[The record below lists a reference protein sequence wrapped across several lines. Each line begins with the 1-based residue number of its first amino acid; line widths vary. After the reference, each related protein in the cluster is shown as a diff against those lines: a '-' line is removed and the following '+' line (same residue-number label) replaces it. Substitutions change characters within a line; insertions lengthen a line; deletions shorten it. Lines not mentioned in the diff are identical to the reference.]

1 MLHNYAELRA
11 TITRYEIQ
19 LDTNSYEMSYL
30 QAPRHAKA
38 LVEAL
43 VKRDLIKKIIVMCLA
58 LYCDKMRHNYL
69 EEKLHGAAFRLLLLK
84 HQYEVVDSSLTSQ
97 LHRHDFTQNTHP

>member
-11 TITRYEIQ
+11 TITQYEIQ
-19 LDTNSYEMSYL
+19 LDTNAYEIRTL
-30 QAPRHAKA
+30 QAPRQAKA
-38 LVEAL
+38 LAEAL
-43 VKRDLIKKIIVMCLA
+43 VKRDLIKKKIVMCLA

-84 HQYEVVDSSLTSQ
+84 HQYEFVDSTLTSQ
-97 LHRHDFTQNTHP
+97 LYRNEFTQNTHP

>member
-1 MLHNYAELRA
+1 MLHNFAELRA
-11 TITRYEIQ
+11 TIKRFEIQ
-19 LDTNSYEMSYL
+19 LHTNAYEIRIL

-38 LVEAL
+38 LAEAL
-43 VKRDLIKKIIVMCLA
+43 VKRELIKKKIVMCLA

-84 HQYEVVDSSLTSQ
+84 HQYDIVESSLIPQ
-97 LHRHDFTQNTHP
+97 LHRHDFTHN

>member
-19 LDTNSYEMSYL
+19 LDTNSYEMGYL
-30 QAPRHAKA
+30 QAPRHARA
-38 LVEAL
+38 LAEAL
-43 VKRDLIKKIIVMCLA
+43 VKREMIKKKIMTCLA

-84 HQYEVVDSSLTSQ
+84 Y
-97 LHRHDFTQNTHP
+97 HRDVAPSGPSPQVQNNDFILK